1 MWWGIL
7 SSDVGWSG
15 RITKKLSMKLTKK
28 YLWKACVSLVV
39 ALVVLPLL
47 INLVDA
53 TILNSLV
60 AQAASGPEAAFDSS
74 TDPQDIAAIEKLV
87 KSKSSGD
94 AFNQSW
100 VIVRGGIWGAGTRF
114 NYTRNTAPNGLSIV
128 EQYSTNYYCV
138 NGTPQLA
145 DADSNE
151 GNIKI
156 EASVYTSLSDHY
168 HADTTILAGSAVSH
182 ITFTPTQVAGT
193 PTAPTIEKSYDGQG
207 NPLHPGSGDG
217 EIDVNGKNI
226 TQGCDIDVADISQ
239 AIPNLMSNATPQATK
254 DDWAAA
260 VTAGGDG
267 SNGSAGTGSSPPGS
281 GGSSSGTAC
290 AGGALGFFFCP
301 LINYMTSGIQTV
313 AGLISSMLTV
323 KFLSSQSGGLEIE
336 TIWRAI
342 LSVANILLVVAFMF
356 IVFSQSTSM
365 GLSNYGIKK
374 MLPRMVIAAILMNLS
389 FYICALAIDFSNII
403 GASVMGFLLGS
414 GHSISESIGNAT
426 GGPGGLLGTAGG
438 IAAGAA
444 LIGVLLFLLT
454 PVLLGILV
462 VFVALVGR
470 QVILLC
476 LVLVSPLAFVAWLLP
491 NTEKYFKKWS
501 DMFIGLLVAYPMIMA
516 IFGASLLLSNL
527 LGAAGSGVSIGGP

>member
-1 MWWGIL
+1 
-7 SSDVGWSG
+7 
-15 RITKKLSMKLTKK
+15 MKMMKK
-28 YLWKACVSLVV
+28 YLRKACISLVL
-39 ALVVLPLL
+39 ALVVVPLF
-47 INLVDA
+47 INLVDVTFLDNA
-53 TILNSLV
+53 V
-60 AQAASGPEAAFDSS
+60 QASDGIGAAFDS
-74 TDPQDIAAIEKLV
+74 TTNGDEIKAIEKLA
-87 KSKSSGD
+87 KNHDSGD
-94 AFNQSW
+94 AYNQSW

-114 NYTRNTAPNGLSIV
+114 NYIRSVDSDSDHFGV
-128 EQYSTNYYCV
+128 QYSADYYCV

-145 DADSNE
+145 AGDSNE
-151 GNIKI
+151 GTIKI
-156 EASVYTSLSDHY
+156 EASVYAHVSDKY
-168 HADTTILAGSAVSH
+168 DSDTAIAFDTAVSH
-182 ITFTPTQVAGT
+182 ITFTPKTGVDV
-193 PTAPTIEKSYDGQG
+193 PTADAVEKSYDPASGDN
-207 NPLHPGSGDG
+207 NPLHPGSGEG
-217 EIDVNGKNI
+217 EIDVSGKNI
-226 TQGCDIDVADISQ
+226 TQGCDIPLPDNSPM
-239 AIPNLMSNATPQATK
+239 PNLMSLNSTQATK

-260 VTAGGDG
+260 VTSAGDAPDG
-267 SNGSAGTGSSPPGS
+267 STGTSDTPPGS
-281 GGSSSGTAC
+281 PSSSGTAC

-336 TIWRAI
+336 TIWRAV

-414 GHSISESIGNAT
+414 GHSISESIGAAT
-426 GGPGGLLGTAGG
+426 GGDSGLLGTAGG